1 MKCRVALPMLM
12 LGLLA
17 SRELSAQ
24 DRPVVT
30 QTSPIMDMIESAKA
44 ALNNLQYTRA
54 RTTSREV
61 LALGKLKRSQEIAA
75 LEVASASYYPDDNA
89 ARMPDSAAIFLRKLA
104 RLMPTG
110 PFPAD
115 IASPALDSQFAI
127 ARKTTFG
134 ASARA
139 PLSLT
144 LKGTEMRPT
153 IEVVS
158 TRPARW
164 QLYLVSGDGGPSVL
178 VDTLPASTTGRLSL
192 RAHTGT
198 APVFVP
204 GQYQLRILG
213 ISASAPDTILL
224 AFDGTATGSVPAL
237 MDSPAPPDARRLL
250 PERAPRA
257 IGVGIAGALMAG
269 GATWALANAIRPPDA
284 LGKESKDNRALP
296 LGIAVS
302 IGAILGGIID
312 HGKPIPENIRAN
324 AQARSDYL
332 KQLGDVTETNHKRV
346 GDYTVALTIDPE
358 LK

>member
-1 MKCRVALPMLM
+1 MKCRIALPVMMLA
-12 LGLLA
+12 LCA
-17 SRELSAQ
+17 SRESIAQ
-24 DRPVVT
+24 NRAVVT
-30 QTSPIMDMIESAKA
+30 QTSPIMEMIESAKT

-61 LALGKLKRSQEIAA
+61 LALGKLKRTQEIAA
-75 LEVASASYYPDDNA
+75 LEVASASYFPDDNA
-89 ARMPDSAAIFLRKLA
+89 ARMPDSAAVFLRRLA

-115 IASPALDSQFAI
+115 IASPALDSQFAA
-127 ARKTTFG
+127 ARQTTFG

-178 VDTLPASTTGRLSL
+178 VDTLSAATTGRLSI
-192 RAHTGT
+192 RAHNGST
-198 APVFVP
+198 PVFVP

-213 ISASAPDTILL
+213 ISAGMPDTIWLV
-224 AFDGTATGSVPAL
+224 FDGSATGAVPTL
-237 MDSPAPPDARRLL
+237 VDPPGHPDTTRYL
-250 PERAPRA
+250 PERAQRA
-257 IGVGIAGALMAG
+257 IGVGIAGGVIVG

-284 LGKESKDNRALP
+284 LGKESKDGRALP
-296 LGIAVS
+296 LGISVS
-302 IGAILGGIID
+302 LGAILGGIID
-312 HGKPIPENIRAN
+312 HGRPMPENIKAN
-324 AQARSDYL
+324 AKTRTDYL
-332 KQLGDVTETNHKRV
+332 KQLGDVIETNRKRV
-346 GDYTVALTIDPE
+346 AEYTVSLTIDPE